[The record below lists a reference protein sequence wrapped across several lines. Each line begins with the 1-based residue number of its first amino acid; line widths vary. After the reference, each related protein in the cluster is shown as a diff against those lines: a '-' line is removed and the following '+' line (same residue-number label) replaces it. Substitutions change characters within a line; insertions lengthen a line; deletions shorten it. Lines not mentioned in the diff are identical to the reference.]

1 MERNEIIEAL
11 TKIVADCIAL
21 DPAQIKPESRLIDDL
36 GVDSLDFVDILF
48 QIDKRFGVTVRNK
61 ELNLLSGVDMTTP
74 DAMKH
79 GALTPEVAAKLVEW
93 IPAIKNVEP
102 LELTPRRVFGMI
114 SVDTL
119 ARVVERKLAEK
130 AAA

>member
-1 MERNEIIEAL
+1 MDRNEIIEAL
-11 TKIVADCIAL
+11 TKIVADCIAS

-48 QIDKRFGVTVRNK
+48 QIDKRFGVAIRTQ

-74 DAMKH
+74 DALKN
-79 GALTPEVAAKLVEW
+79 GALTPEVAAKLEEW
-93 IPAIKNVEP
+93 IPAIKTVDP
-102 LELTPRRVFGMI
+102 LLLSPRVVFGMI

-119 ARVVERKLAEK
+119 CRVVERKLAGK
-130 AAA
+130 TAA